1 MSAIPYIET
10 VSGYTFF
17 LEGNP
22 VSVDSSDV
30 RYDEVTNALLNNDM
44 EHLRG
49 ILRDNQ
55 EAYLLSKLSTIT
67 QYFDDLKFT
76 IIKNFLNDSEEVVSA
91 DVSYK
96 GQPLPEVLKQKLIQ
110 MYRAGAE
117 DFSHLFNFI
126 DNLLANPDENS
137 REQLYGFLVHKNM
150 PITDNGTFIAY
161 KGVRGDYYSITGNTS
176 TVVLEGKVDSSGH
189 ILNELGKTIRVR
201 HEDVEN
207 NPDVACSQGLHVG
220 SYEYAKGFK
229 SSEGRLLAVEV
240 NPKDV
245 VSVPVDC
252 ECQKCRVSSYKVLN
266 EVTTHFKSLTAT
278 VNDNNEVEESDLVE
292 ADEAQVEVNTETMV
306 INTVIHLLD
315 TVEGSEFKTKMRTM
329 LSEYAAKHCVL
340 IDKTTNRLTGVLKEH
355 VAKLQANADANS
367 SIVINN
373 ACMLGAAVS
382 PLIDIA
388 STLLLQRLAYD
399 NLLKDK
405 YTGPYK
411 HKWSNLLEEW
421 KADFEDMINEAEEYD
436 EDPDLDSF
444 EDYITSEIH
453 VHVHNNA
460 WRRVLLHLGFNVQVA
475 GVDNCSCFYQL

>member
-1 MSAIPYIET
+1 MSSIPYIET

-22 VSVDSSDV
+22 VSVDSSDA
-30 RYDEVTNALLNNDM
+30 RYTEVTNALQKNDM

-55 EAYLLSKLSTIT
+55 EAYLLSKISTIT
-67 QYFDDLKFT
+67 QYFSDLKFT
-76 IIKNFLNDSEEVVSA
+76 ITKNSLNDSEEVVSA

-96 GQPLPEVLKQKLIQ
+96 GQPLPEVLKQKLID
-110 MYRAGAE
+110 MYKAGATNFE
-117 DFSHLFNFI
+117 HLFNFI
-126 DNLLANPDENS
+126 DNLLANPDKNS

-161 KGVRGDYYSITGNTS
+161 KGVRDDYYSITGNTS
-176 TVVLEGKVDSSGH
+176 TVVLEGKVNEQGH

-207 NPDVACSQGLHVG
+207 NPNVSCSQGLHVG

-229 SSEGRLLAVEV
+229 SRDGRLLAVEV

-252 ECQKCRVSSYKVLN
+252 ACQKCRVSSYKVLN

-278 VNDNNEVEESDLVE
+278 VNENNEVEESNLVE
-292 ADEAQVEVNTETMV
+292 TDEALAHVNLETMI

-315 TVEGSEFKTKMRTM
+315 TVEGSVYKTKMQTM
-329 LSEYAAKHCVL
+329 LSEYASKYCVL
-340 IDKTTNRLTGVLKEH
+340 INKTTNFITG
-355 VAKLQANADANS
+355 AKREVVEKQQASADDNPCF
-367 SIVINN
+367 VINN
-373 ACMLGAAVS
+373 ACLLPIVVS
-382 PLIDIA
+382 PLTKIA
-388 STLLLQRLAYD
+388 SDLIVQCLADD

-411 HKWSNLLEEW
+411 YKWSNLFEEC
-421 KADFEDMINEAEEYD
+421 KTDFEDMINEAEEYG
-436 EDPDLDSF
+436 EDPDYDSF
-444 EDYITSEIH
+444 EDYVYNKIFEDVNDS
-453 VHVHNNA
+453 A

-475 GVDNCSCFYQL
+475 GIDNCSCFYQL

>member
-1 MSAIPYIET
+1 MSSIPYIET
-10 VSGYTFF
+10 VTGYTFF

-22 VSVDSSDV
+22 ISVDSSDV
-30 RYDEVTNALLNNDM
+30 RYTEVTNALRDNDM

-55 EAYLLSKLSTIT
+55 EAYLLSKISTST
-67 QYFDDLKFT
+67 QYFSDLKFT
-76 IIKNFLNDSEEVVSA
+76 ITKNSLNDSEEVVSA

-110 MYRAGAE
+110 MYKAGATNF
-117 DFSHLFNFI
+117 DHLFNFI

-176 TVVLEGKVDSSGH
+176 TVVLEGKVDSAGH

-229 SSEGRLLAVEV
+229 SQEGRLLAVEV

-252 ECQKCRVSSYKVLN
+252 ACQKCRVSSYKVLN
-266 EVTTHFKSLTAT
+266 EVTTHFRSLTAT

-292 ADEAQVEVNTETMV
+292 TDEVQAEVNTETMV

-315 TVEGSEFKTKMRTM
+315 TVEGSEAKTKMKTM
-329 LSEYAAKHCVL
+329 LSEYAAKRCVL
-340 IDKTTNRLTGVLKEH
+340 INKTTNLIKWARKEEA
-355 VAKLQANADANS
+355 AKLQASTDDNS
-367 SIVINN
+367 CFVINN
-373 ACMLGAAVS
+373 ACLLNHVVS
-382 PLIDIA
+382 PLTEIA
-388 STLLLQRLAYD
+388 STLLIDCLAD
-399 NLLKDK
+399 DDLLKDK

-411 HKWSNLLEEW
+411 YKWSNLFEEW
-421 KADFEDMINEAEEYD
+421 KTNFEEMINEAEEYG
-436 EDPDLDSF
+436 EDPGYDSF
-444 EDYITSEIH
+444 EDYVYNRIFEDM
-453 VHVHNNA
+453 NDNA

-475 GVDNCSCFYQL
+475 GVDNNTCFYQL

>member
-1 MSAIPYIET
+1 MSSIPYIET

-22 VSVDSSDV
+22 ISVDSSDI
-30 RYDEVTNALLNNDM
+30 RYTEVTNALRDNDM

-55 EAYLLSKLSTIT
+55 EAYLLSKISTSI
-67 QYFDDLKFT
+67 QYFSDLKFT
-76 IIKNFLNDSEEVVSA
+76 ITKNSISGEEEVVSA

-110 MYRAGAE
+110 MYKAGATNF
-117 DFSHLFNFI
+117 DHLFNFI

-137 REQLYGFLVHKNM
+137 REQLYGFLEHKNM

-176 TVVLEGKVDSSGH
+176 TVVLEGKVDSAGH
-189 ILNELGKTIRVR
+189 ILNELGTTIRVR

-207 NPDVACSQGLHVG
+207 NPNVACSQGLHVG

-229 SSEGRLLAVEV
+229 SQEGRLLAVEV

-252 ECQKCRVSSYKVLN
+252 ACQKCRVSSYKVLN
-266 EVTTHFKSLTAT
+266 EVTAHFRSLTAT
-278 VNDNNEVEESDLVE
+278 VNDNNEVEESNLVE
-292 ADEAQVEVNTETMV
+292 TDEAQVEVNTETMV

-315 TVEGSEFKTKMRTM
+315 TVEGSAAKTKMQTI
-329 LSEYAAKHCVL
+329 LSEYAEKHCVR
-340 IDKTTNRLTGVLKEH
+340 IDNTTTRITTIRREE
-355 VAKLQANADANS
+355 AEKLRAAADTNS
-367 SIVINN
+367 GIIINN
-373 ACMLGAAVS
+373 ACMLDPVVS
-382 PLIDIA
+382 FLIEI
-388 STLLLQRLAYD
+388 SSSLLLQCLE
-399 NLLKDK
+399 DK
-405 YTGPYK
+405 LSQYTGPYK
-411 HKWSNLLEEW
+411 YKWGNLLEEW
-421 KADFEDMINEAEEYD
+421 KTDFEDMINEAEEYG
-436 EDPDLDSF
+436 EDPNYDSF
-444 EDYITSEIH
+444 EEYVSRAIYENVD
-453 VHVHNNA
+453 NNA

-475 GVDNCSCFYQL
+475 GINNNVCFYQL